1 MWGGVRREEGEKGEG
16 ASGHGM
22 GFSYALL
29 LIFKTFI
36 SRFARGFPIQP
47 PTLSK
52 LYNMGDLTW
61 LMLSYFTWVTIG
73 FRNMIDEISVD
84 EYDATDGFVDS
95 NALMLKAYHHTVTS
109 LQFKGQTDEKLNFD
123 G

>member
-1 MWGGVRREEGEKGEG
+1 
-16 ASGHGM
+16 M

-61 LMLSYFTWVTIG
+61 FMLSYFTWVTIG
-73 FRNMIDEISVD
+73 YRNMIDEFSVD

-95 NALMLKAYHHTVTS
+95 NALILKAYHHNHHTVTS
-109 LQFKGQTDEKLNFD
+109 LQFIGQTDEKLSFD